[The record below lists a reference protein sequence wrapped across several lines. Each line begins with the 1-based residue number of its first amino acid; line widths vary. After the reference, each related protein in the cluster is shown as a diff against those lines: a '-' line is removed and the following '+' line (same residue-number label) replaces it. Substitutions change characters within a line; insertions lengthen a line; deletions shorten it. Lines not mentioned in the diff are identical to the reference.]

1 MKKIAIILCGLGLG
15 LLNLSAQETK
25 ETVPPLSGWKYYGG
39 DEFNGTAINR
49 KLWGIY
55 GDKTRDYFCD
65 VYGNNKN
72 QGMAQTYRDNM
83 INVQDGLA
91 IVRATRSKIFTGLR
105 SDYTEK
111 MRFPPKPGHGYTDY
125 GWWSGFLSS
134 KDAQTGNKDE
144 QNKEI
149 GCYYPL
155 YSRIEIKAKIP
166 FRIGTWMALWL
177 RHYTGAST
185 FEIDLQEFF
194 VNDDPKVDRYDKY
207 EKHRY
212 YNANKNFLHQ
222 SVHGI
227 DYQSATDDNP
237 IPNKHNNNAYA
248 DRVKEIKFDPSEDF
262 HVYGAQIDPLPTDS
276 GRHLAVTFLLDGRVR
291 SVFLTST
298 DIVSNPKSS
307 HKYRYNALLRP
318 EFMPHGI
325 DHVWDVAITG
335 GIGGTPGDNNSG
347 ILYPERDPQYHNDI
361 NKTPKDY
368 IMDIDWLRVYKR
380 ANELLWVGA
389 VPQGWDWET
398 TTAKINLSKEVP
410 ANRLAKLQVGDKL
423 ILDIDTLPAKDLTV
437 PPCTDPKMGPICDRD
452 AGPSSIDICNKSGK
466 SIVTLKP
473 EVARNDAQV
482 TFYITDEDMLNALKA
497 DGCSIIGQNIRLF
510 SLVREKKDDGIWSGF
525 KQIDDNNKVVIPK
538 TMFDGVTEKQALE
551 VTVRDVKRDAK
562 IVLPQWNEADRT
574 IPLVASNDEKQYYI
588 ALDKNTVKML
598 KDNGLYF
605 TGAGFYLRSIKLKNK
620 KDLPLGIKNIT
631 SHKKENESVYTMSGV
646 KVKETND
653 NSKLAPG
660 IYVTNGA
667 KFVVK

>member
-83 INVQDGLA
+83 IKVQDGLA

-111 MRFPPKPGHGYTDY
+111 MRFPPKPGHGYTDH

-144 QNKEI
+144 HNKDI

-298 DIVSNPKSS
+298 DIVSNPKSG

-335 GIGGTPGDNNSG
+335 GIGGTPGDHNSG

-410 ANRLAKLQVGDKL
+410 VNRLAKLQVGDKL
-423 ILDIDTLPAKDLTV
+423 ILDIDTLPAKDLTA
-437 PPCTDPKMGPICDRD
+437 PPCTDPNMGPVCDRD

-497 DGCSIIGQNIRLF
+497 DGCSVIGQNIRLF

-574 IPLVASNDEKQYYI
+574 IPLVASNDEKQYYV

-605 TGAGFYLRSIKLKNK
+605 TGVGFYLRSIKLKNK

-660 IYVTNGA
+660 IYVTDGA

>member
-55 GDKTRDYFCD
+55 GDKTRDYFFD
-65 VYGNNKN
+65 VYGNNKD
-72 QGMAQTYRDNM
+72 QGMAQTYRDDM
-83 INVQDGLA
+83 IKVQDGLA

-111 MRFPPKPGHGYTDY
+111 MRFPPKPGHGYTDH

-227 DYQSATDDNP
+227 DYQSATDKDP

-410 ANRLAKLQVGDKL
+410 VNRLAKLQVGDKL
-423 ILDIDTLPAKDLTV
+423 ILDIDTLPAKDLTA
-437 PPCTDPKMGPICDRD
+437 PPCTDPNMGPVCDRD

-538 TMFDGVTEKQALE
+538 TMFDGVTEKQVLE

-574 IPLVASNDEKQYYI
+574 IPLVASNDDKQYYV

>member
-111 MRFPPKPGHGYTDY
+111 MRFPPKPGHGYTDH

-227 DYQSATDDNP
+227 DYQSATDENP

-410 ANRLAKLQVGDKL
+410 VNRLAKLQVGDKL
-423 ILDIDTLPAKDLTV
+423 ILDIDTLPAKDLTA
-437 PPCTDPKMGPICDRD
+437 PPCTDPNMGPVCDRD

-538 TMFDGVTEKQALE
+538 TMFDGVTEKQVLE

-574 IPLVASNDEKQYYI
+574 IPLVASNDEKQYYV

>member
-134 KDAQTGNKDE
+134 RDAQTGNKDE

-227 DYQSATDDNP
+227 DYQSATDENP
-237 IPNKHNNNAYA
+237 IPNKYNNNAYA

-335 GIGGTPGDNNSG
+335 GIGGTPGDHNSG

-410 ANRLAKLQVGDKL
+410 VDRLAKLQVGDKL
-423 ILDIDTLPAKDLTV
+423 ILDIDTLPAKDLTA
-437 PPCTDPKMGPICDRD
+437 PPCTDPNMGPVCDRD

>member
-55 GDKTRDYFCD
+55 GDKTRDYFFD
-65 VYGNNKN
+65 VYGNNKD
-72 QGMAQTYRDNM
+72 QGMAQTYRDDM
-83 INVQDGLA
+83 IKVQDGLA

-111 MRFPPKPGHGYTDY
+111 MRFPPKPGHGYTDH

-144 QNKEI
+144 QNKDI

-410 ANRLAKLQVGDKL
+410 VNRLAKLQVGDKL

-538 TMFDGVTEKQALE
+538 TMFDGVTEKQVLE

-574 IPLVASNDEKQYYI
+574 IPLVASNDEKQYYV

-660 IYVTNGA
+660 IYVTNAA

>member
-55 GDKTRDYFCD
+55 GDKTRDYFFD
-65 VYGNNKN
+65 VYGNNKD
-72 QGMAQTYRDNM
+72 QGMAQTYRDDM
-83 INVQDGLA
+83 IKVQDGLA

-111 MRFPPKPGHGYTDY
+111 MRFPPKPGHGYTDH

-144 QNKEI
+144 QNKDI

-335 GIGGTPGDNNSG
+335 GIGGTPGAHNSG

-410 ANRLAKLQVGDKL
+410 VNRLAKLQVGDKL
-423 ILDIDTLPAKDLTV
+423 ILDIDTLPAKDLTA
-437 PPCTDPKMGPICDRD
+437 PPCTDPNMGPICDRD

-497 DGCSIIGQNIRLF
+497 DGCSVIGQNIRLF

-538 TMFDGVTEKQALE
+538 TMFDGVTEKQVLE

-605 TGAGFYLRSIKLKNK
+605 TGVGFYLRSIKLKNK

-631 SHKKENESVYTMSGV
+631 SHKTENESVYTMSGV

-660 IYVTNGA
+660 IYVTDGA

>member
-55 GDKTRDYFCD
+55 GDKTRDYFFD
-65 VYGNNKN
+65 VYGNNKD
-72 QGMAQTYRDNM
+72 QGMAQTYRDDM
-83 INVQDGLA
+83 IKVQDGLA

-111 MRFPPKPGHGYTDY
+111 MRFPPKPGHGYTDH

-410 ANRLAKLQVGDKL
+410 VNRLAKLQVGDKL
-423 ILDIDTLPAKDLTV
+423 ILDIDTLPAKDLTA
-437 PPCTDPKMGPICDRD
+437 PPCTDPNMGPVCDRD

-574 IPLVASNDEKQYYI
+574 IPLVASNDEKQYYV

>member
-55 GDKTRDYFCD
+55 GDKTRDYFFD

-83 INVQDGLA
+83 IKVQDGLA

-111 MRFPPKPGHGYTDY
+111 MRFPPKPGHGYTDH

-144 QNKEI
+144 HNKDI

-335 GIGGTPGDNNSG
+335 GIGGTPGDHNSG

-380 ANELLWVGA
+380 ENELLWVGA

-410 ANRLAKLQVGDKL
+410 VNRLAKLQVGDKL

-437 PPCTDPKMGPICDRD
+437 PPSTDPKMGPICDRD

-574 IPLVASNDEKQYYI
+574 IPLVASNDEKQYYV

>member
-55 GDKTRDYFCD
+55 GDKTRDYFFD
-65 VYGNNKN
+65 VYGNNKD
-72 QGMAQTYRDNM
+72 QGMAQTYRDDM
-83 INVQDGLA
+83 IKVQDGLA

-111 MRFPPKPGHGYTDY
+111 MRFPPKPGHGYTDH

-144 QNKEI
+144 QNKDI

-410 ANRLAKLQVGDKL
+410 VNRLAKLQVGDKL

-562 IVLPQWNEADRT
+562 IILPQWNEADRT

-660 IYVTNGA
+660 IYVTNGS

>member
-134 KDAQTGNKDE
+134 RDAQTGNKDE

-298 DIVSNPKSS
+298 DIVSNPKSG

-335 GIGGTPGDNNSG
+335 GIGGTPGDHNSG

-437 PPCTDPKMGPICDRD
+437 PPSTDPKMGPICDRD

-510 SLVREKKDDGIWSGF
+510 SLVREKKDDGVWSGF

-538 TMFDGVTEKQALE
+538 TMFDGVTEKQTLE

-562 IVLPQWNEADRT
+562 IILPQWNEADRT

-588 ALDKNTVKML
+588 TLDKNTVKML

-605 TGAGFYLRSIKLKNK
+605 TGVGFYLRSIKLKNK

-646 KVKETND
+646 RVKETND

>member
-410 ANRLAKLQVGDKL
+410 VNRLAKLQVGDKL
-423 ILDIDTLPAKDLTV
+423 ILDIDTLPAKDLTA
-437 PPCTDPKMGPICDRD
+437 PPCTDPNMGPVCDRD

-551 VTVRDVKRDAK
+551 VTVRDIKRDAK

-574 IPLVASNDEKQYYI
+574 IPLVASNDEKQYYV

-631 SHKKENESVYTMSGV
+631 SHKKENESVYTLSGV

-667 KFVVK
+667 KFIVK

>member
-15 LLNLSAQETK
+15 RLNLSAQETK

-55 GDKTRDYFCD
+55 GDKTREYFFD
-65 VYGNNKN
+65 VYGNNKD
-72 QGMAQTYRDNM
+72 QGMAQTYRDDM
-83 INVQDGLA
+83 IKVQDGLA

-111 MRFPPKPGHGYTDY
+111 MRFPPKPGHGYTDH

-227 DYQSATDDNP
+227 DYQSATDENP

-410 ANRLAKLQVGDKL
+410 VNRLAKLQVGDKL
-423 ILDIDTLPAKDLTV
+423 ILDIDTLPAKDLTA
-437 PPCTDPKMGPICDRD
+437 PPCTDPNMGPVCDRD

-538 TMFDGVTEKQALE
+538 TMFDGVTEKQVLE

-574 IPLVASNDEKQYYI
+574 IPLVASNDEKQYYV

>member
-134 KDAQTGNKDE
+134 RDAQTGNKDE

-227 DYQSATDDNP
+227 DYQSATDENP
-237 IPNKHNNNAYA
+237 IPNKYNNNAYA

-298 DIVSNPKSS
+298 DIVSNPKSG

-335 GIGGTPGDNNSG
+335 GIGGTPGDHNSG

-410 ANRLAKLQVGDKL
+410 VNRLAKLQVGDKL

-538 TMFDGVTEKQALE
+538 TMFDGVTEKQVLE

-574 IPLVASNDEKQYYI
+574 IPLVASNDEKQYYV

>member
-227 DYQSATDDNP
+227 DYQSATDKDP

-410 ANRLAKLQVGDKL
+410 VNRLAKLQVGDKL

-538 TMFDGVTEKQALE
+538 TMFDGVTEKQVLE

-605 TGAGFYLRSIKLKNK
+605 TGVGFYLRSIKLKNK

-667 KFVVK
+667 KFIVK

>member
-55 GDKTRDYFCD
+55 GDKTRDYFFD
-65 VYGNNKN
+65 VYGNNKD
-72 QGMAQTYRDNM
+72 QGMAQTYRDDM
-83 INVQDGLA
+83 IKVQDGLA

-111 MRFPPKPGHGYTDY
+111 MRFPPKPGHGYTDH

-227 DYQSATDDNP
+227 DYQSATDKDP

-410 ANRLAKLQVGDKL
+410 VNRLAKLQVGDKL
-423 ILDIDTLPAKDLTV
+423 ILDIDTLPAKDLTA
-437 PPCTDPKMGPICDRD
+437 PPCTDPNMGPVCDRD